1 MPDPA
6 PTAGVSAAPSPQ
18 PSSPQGRGQ
27 IEKPKS
33 KLQRL
38 LSYRLFWIVA
48 LVVYALDQLTK
59 GWIVAQLEYP
69 TYGPPFHIPVIPGF
83 FNLVHVGNTGA
94 AWSVFSGYGHW
105 LALLAVVTLLAI
117 FLWRRALGLARR
129 LPQFC
134 FGLLC
139 GGTVGNLTDRLRYGH
154 VIDFLDFHFGDY
166 IYPSFNVADMGIVC
180 GVALYVIWSLKQP
193 AEPAG

>member
-1 MPDPA
+1 MNPEPTSPTPPA
-6 PTAGVSAAPSPQ
+6 TAP
-18 PSSPQGRGQ
+18 GRARVDVG
-27 IEKPKS
+27 PRPPR
-33 KLQRL
+33 LQRIL
-38 LSYRLFWIVA
+38 AYRLFWIVA

-105 LALLAVVTLLAI
+105 LALLALATLLAI
-117 FLWRRALGLARR
+117 FLWRRALGLAHR
-129 LPQFC
+129 LPQLC

-193 AEPAG
+193 AEPAGQ

>member
-1 MPDPA
+1 MNPE
-6 PTAGVSAAPSPQ
+6 PT
-18 PSSPQGRGQ
+18 SSTPPGIASGRASGNGEQ
-27 IEKPKS
+27 PKS
-33 KLQRL
+33 KFQRIL
-38 LSYRLFWIVA
+38 AYRLFWVLA

-105 LALLAVVTLLAI
+105 LALLALGTLLAI
-117 FLWRRALGLARR
+117 FLWRRALGLAHR

-193 AEPAG
+193 AEQPHP